1 MIHVIIGTRAQ
12 VIKMAPVMKELDSR
26 GINYNFIFLAQHK
39 ETIYEIIDQF
49 EIKKPDIVIGDINRD
64 ITNVKDMI
72 IWSLRVIKYTI
83 ANHSKI
89 FKNDKKG
96 VVLIHGDAP
105 PLFLGSLMAK
115 IHGCEMKVAQIEAGL
130 RSFNFLKPFP
140 EELIRVISAKVGLI
154 DIFFC
159 QDEQAINNVSRYN
172 KIAHSTKHNTILDS
186 IRIATKSNLKRGK
199 NNSLKTFAIASIH
212 RFETITK
219 KENLTKVIKELQKV
233 TKMIK
238 LLFILHPPTRISLKK
253 YGLYKN
259 LEEDPNCELLQ
270 RQDFFHFNNLLKSA
284 EFVITDGGS
293 NQEECFYMGIPC
305 LLLRSETERIE
316 GLGHN
321 VVISN
326 FDSVIIDNFVRNYRL
341 YRREPI
347 SKKTSPS
354 KIIIDHLKEFT

>member
-1 MIHVIIGTRAQ
+1 
-12 VIKMAPVMKELDSR
+12 
-26 GINYNFIFLAQHK
+26 
-39 ETIYEIIDQF
+39 
-49 EIKKPDIVIGDINRD
+49 
-64 ITNVKDMI
+64 
-72 IWSLRVIKYTI
+72 
-83 ANHSKI
+83 
-89 FKNDKKG
+89 
-96 VVLIHGDAP
+96 
-105 PLFLGSLMAK
+105 
-115 IHGCEMKVAQIEAGL
+115 L

-172 KIAHSTKHNTILDS
+172 KTAHSTKHNTILDS